1 MIPIIISILIIS
13 QAFCTTDLYVGYP
26 DKKKDF
32 STIQDALDEAASIN
46 PKNESERIT
55 IHIAPGEYRQQLRIK
70 TSYITLINEEPLKGR
85 VLVTWYYGI
94 GYKYYSAMKMVIM
107 IRL

>member
-13 QAFCTTDLYVGYP
+13 QTFCTTDLYVGYP

-46 PKNESERIT
+46 PKMSQKESQFI
-55 IHIAPGEYRQQLRIK
+55 
-70 TSYITLINEEPLKGR
+70 
-85 VLVTWYYGI
+85 
-94 GYKYYSAMKMVIM
+94 
-107 IRL
+107 